1 MLYIKIILVEKI
13 TRVPQHLNE
22 PQKILFIF
30 ELDEL
35 IILLL
40 IVFMPYLFWTMFIG
54 SFAELVLLLSVVV
67 AAIVISRYKKWKSE
81 KPPGYVWHFLRY
93 YFDTI
98 PQKEIPKEINRR
110 YYV

>member
-1 MLYIKIILVEKI
+1 MEKI

-22 PQKILFIF
+22 PQKILFMF
-30 ELDEL
+30 ELDEF
-35 IILLL
+35 IILMLT
-40 IVFMPYLFWTMFIG
+40 VFTPYLFWMMFVG
-54 SFAELVLLLSVVV
+54 PFAELILLIS
-67 AAIVISRYKKWKSE
+67 IVITAVIISRYKKWKSE

-93 YFDTI
+93 YFDII